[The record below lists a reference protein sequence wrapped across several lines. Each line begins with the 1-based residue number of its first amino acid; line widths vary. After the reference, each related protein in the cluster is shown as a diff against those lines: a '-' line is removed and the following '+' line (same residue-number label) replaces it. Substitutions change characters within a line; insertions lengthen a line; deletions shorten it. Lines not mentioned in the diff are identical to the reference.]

1 MSKEMV
7 QADSVPADG
16 AEKSP
21 DRFQFGTWY
30 PIETA
35 PKDGTPVLL
44 FWPFITED
52 GFVISGYWY
61 DPIDVPGRWYSDLV
75 NGGATQ
81 PRHWMPLP
89 PPPTEGE

>member
-1 MSKEMV
+1 MV

-89 PPPTEGE
+89 PPPTEGEQDD